1 LHDKNYHYNITT
13 GSCEEDGGV
22 HDELTSREE
31 QLTTNWK
38 RCMVVLCQVRI
49 NDGGGRQQ
57 YAEVLIEGVL
67 ARGVIDSGAKISIIN
82 GKLFSLIAAIARLKK
97 SRLKP
102 PDRISKTPQNVHTQ
116 WTFMSALMA

>member
-1 LHDKNYHYNITT
+1 MHDKNYHYNITT

-82 GKLFSLIAAIARLKK
+82 GKLFSLIAA
-97 SRLKP
+97 KP
-102 PDRISKTPQNVHTQ
+102 PDRISKTLQNIHTQ